1 MKRRS
6 LIKSLATGIVG
17 APLVKSSDF
26 ESTIFDDLPPRKNL
40 LMRVGGDNIFVENV
54 PFDDTSKEN
63 LEFKLRHGVKHIT
76 AKVNKIEP
84 DGSWDLDELKRM
96 KENCDKYEVVLESL
110 NLGNTLET
118 QIENQLTP
126 NITLG
131 KSPERDKEIEVILGN
146 IRKAGEIGVST
157 IRYHWRI
164 LPILRNGTA
173 PGRGGS
179 IYRKWD
185 IEENWEELPMSAAGR
200 VTRDM
205 WWERYS
211 WFLERVLP
219 VAEQSKVKMA
229 CHIPDPPLP
238 LGYRGVDHWN
248 HDVFDGLKKVCALS
262 DSPYHGLL
270 LCIGTV
276 AEGLDNPGKDIYEI
290 IKYFGLKKKIF
301 CVHLRNIRGGRDHF
315 TEVYPDEGE
324 IDFYKVIKI
333 LRDVQYPYSILPD
346 HMPEHPDDPRK
357 LQAFAFGY
365 GYIIGLINS
374 ANSEV

>member
-6 LIKSLATGIVG
+6 MIKSLATGIVG
-17 APLVKSSDF
+17 APLVKSSEF
-26 ESTIFDDLPPRKNL
+26 ENTIFDDLPPRKNP
-40 LMRVGGDNIFVENV
+40 LMRVGGDNIFVKNV
-54 PFDDTSKEN
+54 PFDDTSKKN

-76 AKVNKIEP
+76 AKVKKIEL

-96 KENCDKYEVVLESL
+96 KGNCDKYGVVLECL

-118 QIENQLTP
+118 HLENQLTP

-131 KSPERDKEIEVILGN
+131 KSPEREKEIEVILGN

-164 LPILRNGTA
+164 LPILRNGTT

-179 IYRKWD
+179 TYRKWD
-185 IEENWEELPMSAAGR
+185 LEENWEELPMSAVGR
-200 VTRDM
+200 VTEEM

-219 VAEQSKVKMA
+219 VAEQYNVKMA
-229 CHIPDPPLP
+229 CHLPDPPLP

-248 HDVFDGLKKVCALS
+248 HDVFEGLKKLCSLS

-276 AEGLDNPGKDIYEI
+276 AEGLDNPGTDIYEI
-290 IKYFGLKKKIF
+290 VKYFGLKKKIF

-315 TEVYPDEGE
+315 MEVYPDEGE
-324 IDFYKVIKI
+324 VDFYKVVKI

-374 ANSEV
+374 ANSDV